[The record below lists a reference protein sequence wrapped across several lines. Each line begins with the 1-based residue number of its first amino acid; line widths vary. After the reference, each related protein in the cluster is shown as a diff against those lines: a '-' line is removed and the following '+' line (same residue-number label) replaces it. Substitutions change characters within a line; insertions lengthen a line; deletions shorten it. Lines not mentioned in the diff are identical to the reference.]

1 MITKGDLKNAGQ
13 QKRPRNGNLK
23 MGDNEKDGGVTVE
36 TPNTRSVRDGQK
48 TVMLSKIEDM

>member
-1 MITKGDLKNAGQ
+1 LITKGDLKNAGQ